1 MLQNLDKLPIKG
13 PNGLREMARR
23 MGIKVTTKSN
33 KKSIIISII
42 KANPNKNF
50 TRTYDVNRPAPPPP
64 PGMTQEEADREIKFR
79 LGGKTDELS
88 KINDAKIAFDI
99 AEQREELNISY
110 DKILAA
116 TRAYAEKTDY
126 DKIIAATKAYE
137 MKKASEQSNYDKIRA
152 ATMAYERNNAVQ
164 DIEYNNKTW
173 LASLYA
179 KPIKNVSEN
188 MSAMSASE
196 EFVPDNKPAPAEKKA
211 ISSLGEPEK
220 YDPSFRHGQE
230 EQIQKIEDS
239 IAAAYAKEDDKR
251 NSNLGREKAIDLIRF
266 YDRKINEMKPKW
278 GGDLKKLLSSDYN
291 SMYGDAE
298 ARFAVKRLRAER
310 GYSDNITDE
319 DLRQVGLLPR
329 DEAFKFASEAGPDEY
344 EGVISLMMDSEPAT
358 LEVRSPYTPEYSYI
372 RAEPRRL
379 RLSAE
384 GLKSTSREEA
394 VNKLSKIKVK
404 KVKRN
409 KQFDFEYFAEN
420 RQNIDFFIL

>member
-1 MLQNLDKLPIKG
+1 MLQNLDKLPMRG
-13 PNGLREMARR
+13 PDGLREMARR
-23 MGIKVTTKSN
+23 MGIKVTRQSN

-116 TRAYAEKTDY
+116 TRAYAEKTEY

-137 MKKASEQSNYDKIRA
+137 MKKASEQSNYDKILA

-164 DIEYNNKTW
+164 
-173 LASLYA
+173 
-179 KPIKNVSEN
+179 
-188 MSAMSASE
+188 

-230 EQIQKIEDS
+230 EQIQKIEDR

-266 YDRKINEMKPKW
+266 YDRKINEKKPKW
-278 GGDLKKLLSSDYN
+278 GGDLNKLLSSDYN

-358 LEVRSPYTPEYSYI
+358 LEVRSPYTPEYSYLN
-372 RAEPRRL
+372 AEPRHL